1 MSQVFFR
8 LSFVLFHQINF
19 EQMNAGFW
27 YSALVHLERSTIC
40 IDSGFG
46 SPRQSPVPV
55 FIQNSYSHFPPYE
68 FS

>member
-1 MSQVFFR
+1 
-8 LSFVLFHQINF
+8 
-19 EQMNAGFW
+19 MNAGFW